1 MFQAYIFDLEGTLG
15 HFGWASVQGVKA
27 AKLKLEQMGFDE
39 EKLLKVERVNEV
51 INEALRYALLG
62 RVDVP
67 AYEVKRG
74 IGEVYDF
81 FDSDALARGKPR
93 EDMKEV
99 LTELHSRAT
108 IGLFTTFGWKASKKA
123 LEKFEIDKLFHIL
136 ITRDDVTLAK
146 PHGEGLILIL
156 RCLAISG
163 EEAIYI
169 GDTSMD
175 ILAARDAGVKSG
187 FIAGGKQE
195 LADLAAEPDYIFHS
209 FPDILAVK

>member
-15 HFGWASVQGVKA
+15 HFQWDSVQGVKA
-27 AKLKLEQMGFDE
+27 AKLKLEQMGFDK
-39 EKLLKVERVNEV
+39 EKLLKMDRFNDV
-51 INEALRYALLG
+51 INEALRHALLG
-62 RVDVP
+62 GVNVP
-67 AYEVKRG
+67 AYEVKKA

-81 FDSDALARGKPR
+81 VDLDSLTRGKPR
-93 EDMKEV
+93 EDMKDV

-108 IGLFTTFGWKASKKA
+108 IGLFTTYGWKASKKA
-123 LEKFEIDKLFHIL
+123 LEKFEIAKLFHIMV
-136 ITRDDVTLAK
+136 TRNDVTFVK
-146 PHGEGLILIL
+146 PHGEGLTLIL
-156 RCLAISG
+156 RCLGISG

-169 GDTSMD
+169 GDTSSD
-175 ILAARDAGVKSG
+175 ILAARAAGVKSG